1 MRVFGRFL
9 VLFGGFTLTI
19 SLLTA
24 CSDSEPSHSPITE
37 TATAAATAAATEP
50 ATETATATAPAAPT
64 ETATAAPTKVAV
76 PMHEVVD
83 VTGRTVM
90 IPVEPKVIVAL
101 SPTAVEFVYAAGGTV
116 AGRPST
122 ATHPE
127 EALTAAEVGTAYSPS
142 QEAIIALQ
150 PDLII
155 LDSTIHFGPEMLEM
169 AEMIGVPAVYAGA
182 ASLDDVYAGL
192 ELLGS
197 ILGTQE
203 TVSTLIGEIK
213 ASQENAYQLI
223 SEKNLSTMVIVGD
236 RERRLYAA
244 NNTGYVGDLLTQV
257 GLTNLAADLPNSSI
271 PGFGLLAPEV
281 ALEMNP
287 PLILV
292 ISPGAPPAP
301 LLSGM
306 LGMYP
311 GFSSLDALKTKNV
324 FELDVEL
331 FLQSPGPRVQLA
343 FDYLVELLNSVG
355 DDAQ

>member
-1 MRVFGRFL
+1 
-9 VLFGGFTLTI
+9 
-19 SLLTA
+19 
-24 CSDSEPSHSPITE
+24 
-37 TATAAATAAATEP
+37 
-50 ATETATATAPAAPT
+50 
-64 ETATAAPTKVAV
+64 
-76 PMHEVVD
+76 
-83 VTGRTVM
+83 
-90 IPVEPKVIVAL
+90 
-101 SPTAVEFVYAAGGTV
+101 
-116 AGRPST
+116 
-122 ATHPE
+122 
-127 EALTAAEVGTAYSPS
+127 
-142 QEAIIALQ
+142 
-150 PDLII
+150 
-155 LDSTIHFGPEMLEM
+155 M